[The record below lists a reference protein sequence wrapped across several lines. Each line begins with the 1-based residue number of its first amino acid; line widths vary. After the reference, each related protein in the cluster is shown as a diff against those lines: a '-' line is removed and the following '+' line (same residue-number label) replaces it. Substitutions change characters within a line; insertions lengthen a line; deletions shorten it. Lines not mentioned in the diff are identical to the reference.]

1 MVPWKHKKK
10 TCLKW
15 CGVEKVEKY
24 SNATHVSVLVSSKKI
39 KKNEKIVKTMFIFMR
54 KKNLT
59 LLEVQFKGLTLM

>member
-1 MVPWKHKKK
+1 M
-10 TCLKW
+10 
-15 CGVEKVEKY
+15 EKVEKY
-24 SNATHVSVLVSSKKI
+24 SNATHVIVLVSSKKI